1 MADSPRAIADL
12 ARRLGR
18 FEFVGRERRA
28 IGRYSDT
35 NHAKA
40 EIKRRNCPS
49 AIAQTKERPG
59 KA

>member
-1 MADSPRAIADL
+1 M
-12 ARRLGR
+12 
-18 FEFVGRERRA
+18 GRERRA